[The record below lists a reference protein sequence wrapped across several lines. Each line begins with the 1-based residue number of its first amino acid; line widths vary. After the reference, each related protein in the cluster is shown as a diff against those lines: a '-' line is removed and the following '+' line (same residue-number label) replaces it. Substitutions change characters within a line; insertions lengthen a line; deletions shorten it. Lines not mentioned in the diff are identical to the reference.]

1 MITSTLRNVGGSVML
16 AVPKTL
22 LDALGLSANTK
33 VALSVDGGRLVVEK
47 RPKPKYT
54 LAELLAECDPD
65 APENP
70 DEQEWQKMEPAGREA
85 W

>member
-1 MITSTLRNVGGSVML
+1 MVTSTLRNVGGSVML
-16 AVPKTL
+16 AIPKAL
-22 LDALGLSANTK
+22 LEALGLSANTK
-33 VALSVDGGRLVVEK
+33 VALSVDGGRLVIEK
-47 RPKPKYT
+47 RPRPKYT

-70 DEQEWQKMEPAGREA
+70 DEQEWQEMERAGREA